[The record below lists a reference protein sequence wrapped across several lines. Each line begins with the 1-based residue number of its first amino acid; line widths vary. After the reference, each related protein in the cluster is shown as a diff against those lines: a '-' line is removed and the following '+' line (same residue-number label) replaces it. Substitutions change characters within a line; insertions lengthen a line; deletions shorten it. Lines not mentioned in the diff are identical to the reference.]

1 MIHLGILLVLAAAS
15 VREAEPHNVPR
26 PPGVYWDGWRWRDD
40 RVLDVDTG
48 AGAVTYINIYGSQL
62 GSQGSSLQ
70 TETERS
76 SDSDM
81 WMVVMMMYFIM
92 SKESSSLSTTT
103 TIHGTVGCPDCSIP
117 SMQWDVVLKI
127 VPVQLIRV
135 FVKTTQS
142 VTMNLSVAIT
152 TAISMARLPTAAALL
167 LLGAQPSVPVV

>member
-1 MIHLGILLVLAAAS
+1 MNTIKCSSTFQIYYLGILLVLAAAS
-15 VREAEPHNVPR
+15 VKEAAPHNAPR

-40 RVLDVDTG
+40 RVLDVDTTG

-62 GSQGSSLQ
+62 GSQGSSMQ

-103 TIHGTVGCPDCSIP
+103 MTIPGTDDCPDCR
-117 SMQWDVVLKI
+117 K
-127 VPVQLIRV
+127 
-135 FVKTTQS
+135 
-142 VTMNLSVAIT
+142 
-152 TAISMARLPTAAALL
+152 
-167 LLGAQPSVPVV
+167 